1 MKTTFQIL
9 LIIVIGFLA
18 FLVYESIMR
27 PVKFQRE
34 YNIRTE
40 KVIDRLKDIR
50 SAQVAYKLV
59 NGKYTASFDTLSD
72 FVANGQIPVV
82 RMEGSLNDSMILA
95 GMTELKALELGII
108 KRDTA
113 YVNVIDTLFRTKTWI
128 ADSLRYVPF
137 TDKAEFELGTNVL
150 STASG
155 VDVEVFEAKVPY
167 EVFLQGLERQEII
180 NLREVDVK
188 LDRFPGLRVGSLT
201 EANNNAGNWE

>member
-113 YVNVIDTLFRTKTWI
+113 YVNVIDTLFKTKTWI

-155 VDVEVFEAKVPY
+155 VNVEVFEAKVPY
-167 EVFLQGLERQEII
+167 EVFLQGLEKQEII

-188 LDRFPGLRVGSLT
+188 LNRFPGLRVGSLT

>member
-50 SAQVAYKLV
+50 SAQAAYKLV

-113 YVNVIDTLFRTKTWI
+113 YVNVIDTLFKTKTWI

-167 EVFLQGLERQEII
+167 EVFLQGLEKQEII

>member
-95 GMTELKALELGII
+95 GMTEFKALELGII

-113 YVNVIDTLFRTKTWI
+113 YVNVIDTLFKTKTWI

-167 EVFLQGLERQEII
+167 EVFLQGLEKQEII
-180 NLREVDVK
+180 NLREVDIK
-188 LDRFPGLRVGSLT
+188 LNRFPGLRVGSLT

>member
-27 PVKFQRE
+27 PVKFQRD

-113 YVNVIDTLFRTKTWI
+113 YVNVIDTLFKTKTWI

-155 VDVEVFEAKVPY
+155 VDVEVFEAKVSY
-167 EVFLQGLERQEII
+167 EVFLQGLEKQEII

-188 LDRFPGLRVGSLT
+188 LNRFPGLRVGSLT

>member
-113 YVNVIDTLFRTKTWI
+113 YVNVIDTLFKTKTWI

-137 TDKAEFELGTNVL
+137 TNKAEFELGTNVL

-167 EVFLQGLERQEII
+167 EVFLQGLEKQEII

-188 LDRFPGLRVGSLT
+188 LNRFPGLRVGSLT

>member
-34 YNIRTE
+34 YSIRTE

-113 YVNVIDTLFRTKTWI
+113 YVNVIDTLFKTKSWI

-167 EVFLQGLERQEII
+167 EVFLQGLEKQEII

-188 LDRFPGLRVGSLT
+188 LNRFPGLRVGSLT

>member
-155 VDVEVFEAKVPY
+155 VNVEVFEAKVPY
-167 EVFLQGLERQEII
+167 EVFLQGLEKQEII

-188 LDRFPGLRVGSLT
+188 LNRFPGLRVGSLT

>member
-113 YVNVIDTLFRTKTWI
+113 YVNVIDTLFKTKTWI

-167 EVFLQGLERQEII
+167 EVFLQGLEKQEII

-188 LDRFPGLRVGSLT
+188 LNRFPGLRVGSLT

>member
-27 PVKFQRE
+27 PVKFQRD

-50 SAQVAYKLV
+50 SAQAAYKLV

-113 YVNVIDTLFRTKTWI
+113 YVNVIDTLFKTKTWI

-155 VDVEVFEAKVPY
+155 VDVEVFEAKVSY
-167 EVFLQGLERQEII
+167 EVFLQGLEKQEII

-188 LDRFPGLRVGSLT
+188 LNRFPGLRVGSLT

>member
-34 YNIRTE
+34 YSIRTE

-113 YVNVIDTLFRTKTWI
+113 YVNVIDTLFKTKTWI

-167 EVFLQGLERQEII
+167 EVFLQGLEKQEII

-188 LDRFPGLRVGSLT
+188 LNRFPGLRVGSLT

>member
-113 YVNVIDTLFRTKTWI
+113 YVNVIDTLFKTKTWI

-167 EVFLQGLERQEII
+167 EVFLQGLEKQEII

-188 LDRFPGLRVGSLT
+188 LNRFPGLRVGSLI

>member
-1 MKTTFQIL
+1 
-9 LIIVIGFLA
+9 
-18 FLVYESIMR
+18 MR

-50 SAQVAYKLV
+50 SAQAAYKLV

-113 YVNVIDTLFRTKTWI
+113 YVNVIDTLFKTKTWI

-155 VDVEVFEAKVPY
+155 VDVEVFEAKVSY
-167 EVFLQGLERQEII
+167 EVFLQGLEKQEII

>member
-113 YVNVIDTLFRTKTWI
+113 YVNVIDTLFKTKTWI

-137 TDKAEFELGTNVL
+137 TDNAEFELGTNVL

-167 EVFLQGLERQEII
+167 EVFLQGLEKQEII

-188 LDRFPGLRVGSLT
+188 LNRFPGLRVGSLT

>member
-113 YVNVIDTLFRTKTWI
+113 YVNVIDTLFKTKTWI

-155 VDVEVFEAKVPY
+155 VDVEVFEAKVSY
-167 EVFLQGLERQEII
+167 EVFLQGLEKQEII

>member
-167 EVFLQGLERQEII
+167 EVFLQGLEKQEII

-188 LDRFPGLRVGSLT
+188 LNRFPGLRVGSLT

>member
-27 PVKFQRE
+27 PVKFQRD

-113 YVNVIDTLFRTKTWI
+113 YVNVIDTLFKTKTWI

-167 EVFLQGLERQEII
+167 EVFLQGLEKQEII

-188 LDRFPGLRVGSLT
+188 LNRFPGLRVGSLT

>member
-113 YVNVIDTLFRTKTWI
+113 YVNVIDTLFKTKTWI

-188 LDRFPGLRVGSLT
+188 LGRFPGLRVGSLT

>member
-113 YVNVIDTLFRTKTWI
+113 YVNVIDTLFKTKTWI

-155 VDVEVFEAKVPY
+155 VDVEVFEAKVSY
-167 EVFLQGLERQEII
+167 EVFLQGLEKQEII

-188 LDRFPGLRVGSLT
+188 LNRFPGLRVGSLT

>member
-113 YVNVIDTLFRTKTWI
+113 YVNVIDTLFKTKTWI

>member
-113 YVNVIDTLFRTKTWI
+113 YVNVIDTLFKTKTWI

-167 EVFLQGLERQEII
+167 EVFLQGLEKQEII

>member
-113 YVNVIDTLFRTKTWI
+113 YVNVIDTLFKTKTWI

-155 VDVEVFEAKVPY
+155 LDVEVFEAKVPY
-167 EVFLQGLERQEII
+167 EVFLQGLEKQEII

-188 LDRFPGLRVGSLT
+188 LNRFPGLRVGSLT

>member
-27 PVKFQRE
+27 PVKFQRD

-113 YVNVIDTLFRTKTWI
+113 YVNVIDTLFKTKTWI

-167 EVFLQGLERQEII
+167 EVFLQGLEKQEII

>member
-167 EVFLQGLERQEII
+167 EVFLQGLEKQEII

>member
-1 MKTTFQIL
+1 MSFGTAPRREPSWEIPP
-9 LIIVIGFLA
+9 
-18 FLVYESIMR
+18 R
-27 PVKFQRE
+27 PS
-34 YNIRTE
+34 RTAPS
-40 KVIDRLKDIR
+40 VSSPRPRDTSGSPARVR

-113 YVNVIDTLFRTKTWI
+113 YVNVIDTLFKTKTWI

-167 EVFLQGLERQEII
+167 EVFLQGLEKQEII

-188 LDRFPGLRVGSLT
+188 LNRFPGLRVGSLT

>member
-113 YVNVIDTLFRTKTWI
+113 YVNVIDTLFKTKTWI

-167 EVFLQGLERQEII
+167 EVVLQGLEKQEII

-188 LDRFPGLRVGSLT
+188 LNRFPGLRVGSLT

>member
-34 YNIRTE
+34 YNTRTE

-113 YVNVIDTLFRTKTWI
+113 YVNVIDTLFKTKTWI

-167 EVFLQGLERQEII
+167 EVFLQGLEKQEII
-180 NLREVDVK
+180 NLREVDIK
-188 LDRFPGLRVGSLT
+188 LNRFPGLRVGSLT

>member
-113 YVNVIDTLFRTKTWI
+113 YVNVIDTLFKTKTWI

-167 EVFLQGLERQEII
+167 EVFLQGLEKQEII
-180 NLREVDVK
+180 NLREVDIK
-188 LDRFPGLRVGSLT
+188 LNRFPGLRVGSLT

>member
-27 PVKFQRE
+27 PVKFQRD

-108 KRDTA
+108 KRDTV
-113 YVNVIDTLFRTKTWI
+113 YVNVIDTLFKTKTWI

-167 EVFLQGLERQEII
+167 EVFLQGLEKQEII

-188 LDRFPGLRVGSLT
+188 LNRFPGLRVGSLT

>member
-50 SAQVAYKLV
+50 SAQAAYKLV

-113 YVNVIDTLFRTKTWI
+113 YVNVIDTLFKTKTWI

-155 VDVEVFEAKVPY
+155 VDVEVFEAKVSY
-167 EVFLQGLERQEII
+167 EVFLQGLEKQEII